1 LTVRRRG
8 YAPGTATARDAGKL
22 TPTRR
27 LEDPMGKHD
36 DAPRDGFVS
45 GEPPADD
52 EIDLSAPE
60 GTPEYERA
68 QEEVM
73 IRGATDAE
81 TDVGGGTVPGDERA
95 EQNAE
100 QSAKQK

>member
-1 LTVRRRG
+1 
-8 YAPGTATARDAGKL
+8 
-22 TPTRR
+22 
-27 LEDPMGKHD
+27 MGNRE

-45 GEPPADD
+45 GEEPADD

-73 IRGATDAE
+73 IRGAADAE
-81 TDVGGGTVPGDERA
+81 TDVAGDAVPGDASRDR
-95 EQNAE
+95 
-100 QSAKQK
+100 